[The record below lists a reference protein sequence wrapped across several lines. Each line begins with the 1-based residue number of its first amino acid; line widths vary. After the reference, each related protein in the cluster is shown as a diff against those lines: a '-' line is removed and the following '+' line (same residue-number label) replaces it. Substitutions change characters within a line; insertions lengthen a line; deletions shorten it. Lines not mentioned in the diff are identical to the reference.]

1 MIKSKL
7 ARKECLI
14 KEYNQKDQNY
24 YDEISKLL
32 RDKKVAGWFQGNI
45 EFGARA
51 LGNRSILADP
61 SNPDVKDLINK
72 KLKDEKVSAIAPSMI
87 LEDKKIWFDNDYEI
101 HICLLLKEL
110 MEIKKL
116 SLVVH
121 VDDTCRLQTVKRED
135 NEIFYNLINSFKKLT
150 GTPML
155 LNTSFNENE
164 PIVNEP
170 NEAIDCFL
178 RTDMDVLVIENLIIK
193 KKEQ

>member
-1 MIKSKL
+1 
-7 ARKECLI
+7 
-14 KEYNQKDQNY
+14 
-24 YDEISKLL
+24 
-32 RDKKVAGWFQGNI
+32 
-45 EFGARA
+45 
-51 LGNRSILADP
+51 
-61 SNPDVKDLINK
+61 
-72 KLKDEKVSAIAPSMI
+72 MI
-87 LEDKKIWFDNDYEI
+87 LEDKKIWFDNDYENPYMSFI
-101 HICLLLKEL
+101 ERINEN
-110 MEIKKL
+110 KKKIVPG
-116 SLVVH
+116 VVH

-170 NEAIDCFL
+170 SEAIDCFL